1 MIGLGAGC
9 PLKIA
14 LFMARPSIVQ
24 PLLVFLLGLA
34 VTLGVDMY
42 GQHRAESALYRQGG
56 AQLARISQNLQVEL
70 ADVLQLSKELAARV
84 AARAELDQAQWQR
97 MAAETLAQH
106 RQLRNVALSQGTVV
120 QRVYPV
126 RGNESVLGLDFR
138 QQADQWPDVRRAID
152 TRQALLSGP
161 VRLVQGGGLGIIS
174 RVPMFA
180 PPQQGQPETFVGML
194 SVVIQLNG
202 LLVDAGLDSDRLPFT
217 FAVAQDTG
225 SGGVGEV
232 FLGDARLFK
241 RSKLSAQVPLPQGRW
256 HIAAQLKPQAHEQAW
271 RSWVVRLGGLVLS
284 LVLAALAMWI
294 GQDASDKGP
303 SDASKRMPPRA
314 VGLQTIIVGAL
325 LVMVLPVLV
334 VQGWFA
340 YQSASSTAER
350 FQEELASEVGE
361 RVYDKVVQ
369 FFEVPRRVLAFSA
382 DQFRS
387 GAVDPTDA
395 DAVSRNFLLQI
406 RQQPLLTFLSLGTAE
421 GEYLAA
427 SRPPVGRDKSL
438 RLLEARI
445 GGQRVVHVYR
455 ADDVRVRGELLSLGN
470 RSFDTRERPWFKAA
484 VAVNGPSWYG
494 AYRYSIDDEAGN
506 YRAVGIGMA
515 APVLDRRHRFAGV
528 VTADVALSQLSL
540 LLSGITKEFGG
551 VAFLAEQNG
560 YLLASSTSEPVYR
573 LPAQGVTRITA
584 QDSQN
589 PLIRAAGEAI
599 RETGRAHGRAYREL
613 QGERHLIDW
622 WTYQLPDGPG
632 LIIGVV
638 MPQSR
643 FAAPSEGLVGNALMV
658 TLVLML
664 GGMLAAWLLSE
675 RLARPLV
682 SLSQWA
688 ERLGRGDWS
697 NPQTSG
703 SGIAEVQTLSHAMN
717 LMAGQL
723 RDHTEELTRQ
733 VAERTAELEQANRV
747 LSELSHTDGLTGV
760 ANRRR
765 FDEMLAQ
772 EWSRAMRAGQALALI
787 MLDVDH
793 FKLFNDRYGHLAG
806 DDCLRSIARVLTEQC
821 RRAGDQPAR
830 YGGEEFVILVAED
843 DVAGV
848 LHLAERVRM
857 AVEALGIPHLDSAHH
872 VVTVSLGV
880 AVLAPELGESAQ
892 ILIRRADAALYRAK
906 HGGRN
911 QANLAEPDTLFG

>member
-1 MIGLGAGC
+1 MIGLRAGC
-9 PLKIA
+9 TSQIVTLMVRLP
-14 LFMARPSIVQ
+14 FVQ

-34 VTLGVDMY
+34 VTLGVDLY
-42 GQHRAESALYRQGG
+42 GQHRAESDLYRQGG
-56 AQLARISQNLQVEL
+56 VQLARVSQNLQAEL
-70 ADVLQLSKELAARV
+70 ADVLQLSKELAAR
-84 AARAELDQAQWQR
+84 AATHAELDDAQWQR
-97 MAAETLAQH
+97 MAAETLLQH
-106 RQLRNVALSQGTVV
+106 RHVRNVALSQGTVV
-120 QRVYPV
+120 RWVYPL
-126 RGNESVLGLDFR
+126 RGNEAVLGLDYR
-138 QQADQWPDVRRAID
+138 QRSDQWADVSRAID
-152 TRQALLSGP
+152 TRQTVLSGP
-161 VRLVQGGGLGIIS
+161 VRLVQGGGLGLIT
-174 RVPMFA
+174 RVPIFESA
-180 PPQQGQPETFVGML
+180 QQGQPGAFVGLL
-194 SVVIQLNG
+194 SVVIRLDG
-202 LLVDAGLDSDRLPFT
+202 LLVDAGLDTERLPFT
-217 FAVAQDTG
+217 FAVARDTG
-225 SGGVGEV
+225 SGGVGDV
-232 FLGDARLFK
+232 FVGDARLFSH
-241 RSKLSAQVPLPQGRW
+241 SKLSAQVALPQGRW
-256 HIAAQLKPQAHEQAW
+256 HVAAQLKPQAHEQAW
-271 RSWVVRLGGLVLS
+271 RPWPVRLGGLVLS
-284 LVLAALAMWI
+284 MVLALLAMFI
-294 GQDASDKGP
+294 GRVMPTDHSP
-303 SDASKRMPPRA
+303 SDPLPGTRRS
-314 VGLQTIIVGAL
+314 VGLQTIIVGVL

-340 YQSASSTAER
+340 YQSASRTAER

-387 GAVDPTDA
+387 GAVEPADA

-406 RQQPLLTFLSLGTAE
+406 RQQPLLTFLSLGTAQ
-421 GEYLAA
+421 GEYLSA
-427 SRPPVGRDKSL
+427 SRPPVGRDQGL
-438 RLLEARI
+438 RLLEARVASD
-445 GGQRVVHVYR
+445 RVVHVYR

-470 RSFDTRERPWFKAA
+470 RHFDTRTRPWFQAA
-484 VAVNGPSWYG
+484 VKANGPSWYG
-494 AYRYSIDDEAGN
+494 AYRYTIDDQAGN
-506 YRAVGIGMA
+506 YTAVGLGMS
-515 APVLDRRHRFAGV
+515 APVLDRTHRFAGV
-528 VTADVALSQLSL
+528 VTADVALSQLNL

-560 YLLASSTSEPVYR
+560 QLLAASTPEPVYR
-573 LPAQGVTRITA
+573 LPAQGVERIAA

-599 RETGRAHGRAYREL
+599 RDKGQARGRTYREV

-643 FAAPSEGLVGNALMV
+643 FAAPSEGLLGNVLMV
-658 TLVLML
+658 ALVLMV

-688 ERLGRGDWS
+688 VRLGQGDWS
-697 NPQTSG
+697 HPHSSG

-717 LMAGQL
+717 VMAAQL

-733 VAERTAELEQANRV
+733 VAERTAELEQANQV
-747 LSELSHTDGLTGV
+747 LSKRSHTDGLTGV

-765 FDEMLAQ
+765 FDELLSQ

-843 DVAGV
+843 DVDGA
-848 LHLAERVRM
+848 LQLAERVRL
-857 AVEALGIPHLDSAHH
+857 AIEALGIPHVDSAHH

-880 AVLAPELGESAQ
+880 AVTEPVLGESAQ
-892 ILIRRADAALYRAK
+892 KLISRADAALYRAK

-911 QANLAEPDTLFG
+911 QTHLAEPDTVF